1 MKVLFISSVFPS
13 PLRPNNGAFNA
24 VMIRGLAAED
34 EVKVVAPVPWP
45 VAYRAYRDGVS
56 AQEVTESGG
65 VEVRHPT
72 YFYTPKI
79 FRGQSRPFFRV
90 VDRASGE
97 RCPAHISAAVGHG
110 VLVAS

>member
-45 VAYRAYRDGVS
+45 VAYRAYRDGV
-56 AQEVTESGG
+56 AAREVTASGS

-79 FRGQSRPFFRV
+79 LPRSVRPFFRV
-90 VDRASGE
+90 VNRAGGE

>member
-45 VAYRAYRDGVS
+45 VAYRAYRDGGS
-56 AQEVTESGG
+56 AQEADERPGG

-79 FRGQSRPFFRV
+79 LRGQYGRFFEWSIAPR
-90 VDRASGE
+90 GE
-97 RCPAHISAAVGHG
+97 
-110 VLVAS
+110 

>member
-45 VAYRAYRDGVS
+45 VVVS
-56 AQEVTESGG
+56 RIPRRRLSP
-65 VEVRHPT
+65 R
-72 YFYTPKI
+72 K
-79 FRGQSRPFFRV
+79 
-90 VDRASGE
+90 
-97 RCPAHISAAVGHG
+97 
-110 VLVAS
+110 